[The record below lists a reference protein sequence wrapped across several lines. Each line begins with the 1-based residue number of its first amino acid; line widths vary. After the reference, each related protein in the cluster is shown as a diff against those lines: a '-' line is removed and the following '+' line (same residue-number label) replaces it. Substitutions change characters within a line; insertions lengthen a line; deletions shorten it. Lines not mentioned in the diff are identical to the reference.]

1 MKFLRY
7 AAWILLMAASAGAA
21 TNPFGIMGGFS
32 ATSAVPVDV
41 KAPNMDFEQGG
52 KKMIASGGV
61 EVTRG
66 TEKLT
71 ADTITFDK
79 ITDTAMASGHVVF
92 SKSNMVWRGDSF
104 SYNLR
109 DGTWETGV
117 FNAKFDPFRVTA
129 NEASKTNDYFVLRK
143 AVLTTCTNTSDHY
156 HYSMTCKRLR
166 VYPNDHLV
174 ARHVVIR
181 FGGVPMFYLPYWY
194 CALNDRAVG
203 TTVMAGYRG
212 RMGAFLLTSTKYWMT
227 PTLRGIT
234 HVDYRTERGAAVGQE
249 VGWISTNGLSKGR
262 VYGYVTDDQGVKKD
276 FEKGNYAVPVDS
288 QRYRLSF
295 DHLETLSSR
304 DYFLADA
311 TYLSDQYVLSDF
323 FEREYR
329 NSYQP
334 QNYATVMH
342 RGDDYSLSLSVY
354 SRLNDF
360 FESVDRLPELAFDVP
375 RMEIGDSPI
384 YYESV
389 NSAAYLQK
397 SHVAG
402 SGVEDYSAARFDT
415 SHEFYYPTRHF
426 GFLNVTPR
434 TGIRETFYSDTVQYS
449 TVTQMVST
457 LTSNIMAGTSN
468 IVVTS
473 GSKTNISTVGK
484 AMGSDVRSL
493 VNIGLETSF
502 RAFKLLSNEENMF
515 GTGWRHVV
523 EPYTDYTYVP
533 EPNLRPSQLYQFDEI
548 DALDR
553 RNDIKFGV
561 RNRFQTKRQSEV
573 TDIIDLDVFT
583 TYSFEEANQD
593 KPFSNIGWAGE
604 FHPSEQ
610 CHLYADGE
618 YDTYASQ
625 INTFNTRAV
634 FKQDS
639 WRAGIE
645 HRYHVDDSS
654 LLISD
659 LAYAPNKRWE
669 YGLYDR
675 YEFQTSRLEEQGVTI
690 ARTLDCMVV
699 TVGGS
704 VLPGYTRDDGSQR
717 ADEYRVTF
725 QLWFSAFP
733 NVKLGSGRRD

>member
-1 MKFLRY
+1 MKQLR
-7 AAWILLMAASAGAA
+7 ILACWVLMAVPAGAA
-21 TNPFGIMGGFS
+21 TNPFGMINTLS
-32 ATSAVPVDV
+32 STSVVPVDV

-61 EVTRG
+61 TVTRG
-66 TEKLT
+66 NETLT
-71 ADTITFDK
+71 ANTITFDK
-79 ITDTAMASGHVVF
+79 NTDIATASGNVVF
-92 SKSNMVWRGDSF
+92 TKSNMVWRGDSF
-104 SYNLR
+104 TYNLK
-109 DGTWETGV
+109 DGTWDTGV
-117 FNAKFDPFRVTA
+117 FNAKLDPFHVTA
-129 NEASKTNDYFVLRK
+129 REASKTNDYFILK
-143 AVLTTCTNTSDHY
+143 GAEFTTCTNPPGHY
-156 HYSMTCKRLR
+156 HYSMTCKRMR
-166 VYPNDHLV
+166 VYPDDHFV
-174 ARHVVIR
+174 ARHMVIR
-181 FGGVPMFYLPYWY
+181 FGGIPMFYLPYWY

-234 HVDYRTERGAAVGQE
+234 HIDYRTARGPAVGQE
-249 VGWISTNGLSKGR
+249 VGWVSTNGLSKGR
-262 VYGYVTDDQGVKKD
+262 IYGYVMDDQGVQKD
-276 FEKGNYAVPVDS
+276 FDNGNHAVLVDS

-304 DYFLADA
+304 DYFIADA
-311 TYLSDQYVLSDF
+311 TYLSDQYVLADF

-329 NSYQP
+329 YSFQP
-334 QNYATVMH
+334 QNYAMVMH
-342 RGDDYSLSLSVY
+342 RGDNYSLSLSAY

-375 RMEIGDSPI
+375 RVQIGDSPF
-384 YYESV
+384 YYEGK
-389 NSAAYLQK
+389 NSASYLQR

-402 SGVEDYSAARFDT
+402 SGDEDYTSARFDT

-434 TGIRETFYSDTVQYS
+434 TGFRETFYSDTVQYS
-449 TVTQMVST
+449 TVTQVVAT
-457 LTSNIMAGTSN
+457 LTSNLVAGSSTP
-468 IVVTS
+468 VVTS
-473 GSKTNISTVGK
+473 GTRTNVASVGEPL
-484 AMGSDVRSL
+484 GSDVRSL

-502 RAFKLLSNEENMF
+502 RAFKVLDNEENFF

-553 RNDIKFGV
+553 RNDMKFGV
-561 RNRFQTKRQSEV
+561 RNRFQTKRGGQV
-573 TDIIDLDVFT
+573 IDVIDLDVFT
-583 TYSFEEANQD
+583 TYSFEEAD
-593 KPFSNIGWAGE
+593 KDQPFSNVGWAGE
-604 FHPSEQ
+604 FHPHESI
-610 CHLYADGE
+610 HFYVDGE
-618 YDTYASQ
+618 YDLYSHK
-625 INTFNTRAV
+625 ISTFNSRMLA
-634 FKQDS
+634 KQDD

-645 HRYHVDDSS
+645 HRYRADDSS

-669 YGLYDR
+669 FGVYDR
-675 YEFQTSRLEEQGVTI
+675 FEFQTSRLEEQGVTI
-690 ARTLDCMVV
+690 ARSFDCLVV
-699 TVGGS
+699 TLGGS
-704 VLPGYTRDDGSQR
+704 ILPGYTRDDGTKSKDEFR
-717 ADEYRVTF
+717 ATF